1 MIVLILSILSKFFSK
16 AGSRKQPIR
25 SMTAKLLT
33 ELEDSDKGILVN
45 PFLDQDLEREVIF
58 STLTGLSV
66 KGCKIT
72 VVRPYSTNSELKLEE
87 QSEWLLIERCDKC

>member
-1 MIVLILSILSKFFSK
+1 MIVLILSILSKLLSK
-16 AGSRKQPIR
+16 VGSRKQPIS
-25 SMTAKLLT
+25 SMTTKLLT

-58 STLTGLSV
+58 STLTELSV
-66 KGCKIT
+66 KGYKIT
-72 VVRPYSTNSELKLEE
+72 VVRPYSANSELKLEE